1 MTNEQ
6 YIDFLAET
14 FGVPKEYQ
22 AAYKQGAEQMG
33 LWKDNMLEKFL
44 REYAMKLGTSNPDA
58 VFSEIYNSWVT
69 FQDNYPNNK

>member
-6 YIDFLAET
+6 YVNFLTET
-14 FGVPKEYQ
+14 FVVPNEYQ

-33 LWKDNMLEKFL
+33 FWKDTMLEQFL
-44 REYAMKLGTSNPDA
+44 REYARKLDSSNPDA
-58 VFSEIYNSWVT
+58 VFSDIYNSWVT

>member
-6 YIDFLAET
+6 YANFLTET

-33 LWKDNMLEKFL
+33 LWKDNVLEQFL
-44 REYAMKLGTSNPDA
+44 REYARKLDSSNPDV
-58 VFSEIYNSWVT
+58 VFSDIYNSWVT